1 MFHFI
6 LANISVISYS
16 THEFLY
22 VIIPLFIIY
31 IFIQRGYVKSS
42 RQLTR
47 LESISKSPILS
58 HFIESV
64 NGVSTIRAFSLTKQF
79 IGDSQTKVGA
89 SVGNQYYNFAA
100 SRWFSVR
107 IDSVANFVIFFAAFF
122 AILNRETLS
131 PGKFGFFDT
140 CISTFIRILIL

>member
-89 SVGNQYYNFAA
+89 SVGNRYYNFAA
-100 SRWFSVR
+100 NLWFSVR
-107 IDSVANFVIFFAAFF
+107 IESVANFVIFFAALF

>member
-64 NGVSTIRAFSLTKQF
+64 NGASTIRAFRLTKQF